1 MQHIILITGAGKGIG
16 RSIALEFSRRSSDH
30 SDFNPHLILCSRTPN
45 DLENLSAECRKYGT
59 SSTTFNVDISN
70 LNDSNKMVEE
80 ILNTFGKIDCLI
92 NNAGVGTF
100 KPLENMTEQDFDYT
114 ISINL
119 KGTFF
124 LTQNVFAHM
133 KGRKSGHIFF
143 ITSVAAEKPFE
154 QSAIYCMSKYGQK
167 GLVEVM
173 RLHGRKH
180 HVKITNVMPGAVY
193 TPMWGEVDP
202 EMREKMM
209 QPEDISGPIV
219 DAYLTPTR
227 TSVEELVFRPVGGDF

>member
-30 SDFNPHLILCSRTPN
+30 SDFNPHLVLCSRTPN
-45 DLENLSAECRKYGT
+45 DLENLSAECQKLGT

-70 LNDSNKMVEE
+70 LNEANKMVEE
-80 ILNTFGKIDCLI
+80 TLNTFGKIDCLI

-124 LTQNVFAHM
+124 LTQNVFARM
-133 KGRKSGHIFF
+133 QGRKSGHIFF

-173 RLHGRKH
+173 RLYGRKH

-193 TPMWGEVDP
+193 TPMWGEVGS

-219 DAYLTPTR
+219 DAYLAPTR
-227 TSVEELVFRPVGGDF
+227 TSVEELVFRPVDGDF